1 MCLQFPVRELSPEF
15 VHDVTRELD
24 VVRTQSLNIDGV
36 DHPNVII
43 TCELD
48 DRAEL
53 PGKLESLWQR
63 HEFTDRSFL
72 RQIAAAVGVADA
84 EAAETAVAMA

>member
-53 PGKLESLWQR
+53 PEKLGSLWQR

-72 RQIAAAVGVADA
+72 RKIAAAVRVADA
-84 EAAETAVAMA
+84 DAPATAMATA